1 MSGHESPIKT
11 PKQLIIAVV
20 LGFLVPIV
28 VIVLLVKYVGA
39 GAKPGAGSS
48 AFTPEATAERIM
60 PVGKVATEPSA
71 GPVVAAAAG
80 AGPKKPASAEAVYK
94 AQCAACH
101 AAGVLG
107 APKFG
112 DKAAWAPRISKGYQ
126 ALLTAVLKGKGAMPA
141 QAGGQFSDEEIGAAV
156 KHLTKSGGASF

>member
-71 GPVVAAAAG
+71 GPVLAAASAV
-80 AGPKKPASAEAVYK
+80 PNKPASAEAFYK

-141 QAGGQFSDEEIGAAV
+141 QGGKQFSDEEIGSAV
-156 KHLTKSGGASF
+156 KHLTNSAGASF

>member
-39 GAKPGAGSS
+39 GTKPGAGSS

-71 GPVVAAAAG
+71 APVVAAAAS
-80 AGPKKPASAEAVYK
+80 ARPKKPASAEAVYK

-126 ALLTAVLKGKGAMPA
+126 ALLTSVLKGKGAMPA
-141 QAGGQFSDEEIGAAV
+141 QGGKQFSDEEIGAAV
-156 KHLTKSGGASF
+156 KHLTKSAGASF